1 MSFASLVA
9 NWKQSFEEEALDS
22 SSDTTAS
29 STAFKSSANV
39 VVAPT
44 EQLVNVKNLGG
55 EAAIP
60 EGRSHDV
67 VENSGYTRESDKAG
81 VRCAAERDEN
91 EAPAS
96 PGVGLVPRPKKHG
109 AVRGNGRAPKRAPIP
124 RWDADS
130 ELQPDVIFRYKL
142 I

>member
-9 NWKQSFEEEALDS
+9 NWKQSLEEEALDS
-22 SSDTTAS
+22 STDTTAS
-29 STAFKSSANV
+29 SKACMSSANV

-44 EQLVNVKNLGG
+44 KQLANVKNLGG
-55 EAAIP
+55 EAVIP

-67 VENSGYTRESDKAG
+67 VENSGYARESGKAG

-91 EAPAS
+91 EAPAP

-109 AVRGNGRAPKRAPIP
+109 AARGAPKRAPIP

-130 ELQPDVIFRYKL
+130 GLQPDVISRYYKL